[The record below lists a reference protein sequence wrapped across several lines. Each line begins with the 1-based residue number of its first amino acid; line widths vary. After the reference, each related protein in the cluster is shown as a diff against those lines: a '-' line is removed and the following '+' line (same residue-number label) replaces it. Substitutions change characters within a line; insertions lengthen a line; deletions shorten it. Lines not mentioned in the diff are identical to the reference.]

1 MAKGFIYPA
10 GIAFAWRDLSEAVDA
25 WEASPNASTD
35 EYLVIKWNRFREA
48 LFDFEAR
55 TESGPVNTTNSTSF

>member
-10 GIAFAWRDLSEAVDA
+10 GIAFAWRDLSEAVSA
-25 WEASPNASTD
+25 WEAAPNGATD
-35 EYLVIKWNRFREA
+35 EHLVIKWNRFREA

-55 TESGPVNTTNSTSF
+55 TESGPITTNSTSF